1 MPTANLVLG
10 PKVLSSIR
18 RARKEGPRSVD
29 REQCAATQTPEH
41 SGYCLQ
47 AYLEKLL
54 REQAAPTHFTEP
66 RVSTRAGHV
75 TLEDVRRARDRLK
88 AVGAKVSSLTL
99 LAEIGRG
106 NKGTI
111 CKHYATLKAEDA
123 PAASGMLPPISPAL
137 LGEIAHEI
145 ESQVKARTISLS
157 SELEDV
163 QKALEA
169 VAAESEAFSAEAS
182 EAESRASAL
191 QLSLAEHAGAV
202 EELRAQ
208 NKSLATQLSALR
220 DDAER
225 ARQSLAIA
233 QDNLRVSED
242 RVARLEADKDRA
254 RIEVSDAR
262 TESTKLREQL
272 EARTHEC
279 ISLRA
284 NAEIGREVAASVEQA
299 FAKTALLQT
308 NLEEARSRLASSEAQ
323 RQGMAE
329 RLKDAQG
336 ALNRAEATCE
346 QLLQK
351 VLQSASA
358 VLDPN
363 GSDHPI
369 RSGERREAK

>member
-1 MPTANLVLG
+1 M
-10 PKVLSSIR
+10 
-18 RARKEGPRSVD
+18 
-29 REQCAATQTPEH
+29 
-41 SGYCLQ
+41 
-47 AYLEKLL
+47 
-54 REQAAPTHFTEP
+54 REQAAPTHFSET
-66 RVSTRAGHV
+66 RVSTRAGRV
-75 TLEDVRRARDRLK
+75 TLEDVRRARDRLN

-99 LAEIGRG
+99 LDEVGRG

-111 CKHYATLKAEDA
+111 CKHYAALKAEDA
-123 PAASGMLPPISPAL
+123 PAASGMPPPISPAL
-137 LGEIAHEI
+137 LGEIAREI

-182 EAESRASAL
+182 EAESRASTL
-191 QLSLAEHAGAV
+191 QLALAEHAGAV

-208 NKSLATQLSALR
+208 NKSLAAQLSALR
-220 DDAER
+220 EEAER

-233 QDNLRVSED
+233 QDNLGVSED

-262 TESTKLREQL
+262 NESTKLREQL

-299 FAKTALLQT
+299 FEKTALLQT
-308 NLEEARSRLASSEAQ
+308 NLEEARSRVASSEAQ

-329 RLKDAQG
+329 RLKDAQA
-336 ALNRAEATCE
+336 ALARSEVTCE
-346 QLLQK
+346 QLLHK
-351 VLQSASA
+351 VLRGTPDAADS
-358 VLDPN
+358 P
-363 GSDHPI
+363 
-369 RSGERREAK
+369 GERLRTPRTKTADVGAEK

>member
-1 MPTANLVLG
+1 M
-10 PKVLSSIR
+10 
-18 RARKEGPRSVD
+18 
-29 REQCAATQTPEH
+29 
-41 SGYCLQ
+41 
-47 AYLEKLL
+47 
-54 REQAAPTHFTEP
+54 REQAAPTHFTET

-99 LAEIGRG
+99 LAEVGRG

-123 PAASGMLPPISPAL
+123 PAASGMPLPISPAI
-137 LGEIAHEI
+137 LGEIAREI

-182 EAESRASAL
+182 HAESRASAL
-191 QLSLAEHAGAV
+191 QLSLAENAGAV

-208 NKSLATQLSALR
+208 NRSLAAQLSELR

-233 QDNLRVSED
+233 QDSLRLSED

-254 RIEVSDAR
+254 RIEVSDVR
-262 TESTKLREQL
+262 TESAKLKEQL

-279 ISLRA
+279 ISLQA
-284 NAEIGREVAASVEQA
+284 NAAIAREVTASVEQA
-299 FAKTALLQT
+299 FARTALLQT
-308 NLEEARSRLASSEAQ
+308 NLEDARSRLASSEAQ

-351 VLQSASA
+351 VLQPGSA
-358 VLDPN
+358 VPEPN
-363 GSDHPI
+363 GSQRLGRP
-369 RSGERREAK
+369 GERREAK